1 MYVHVG
7 SGGPTVEDV
16 GNLRQLHVELDGVDD
31 ETAAAAIAGSGL
43 GELAGDHVWLS
54 IAGLRAAGEPT
65 ETWRADFDGM
75 IDYARGKGWV
85 DGDRVRAHIVR
96 PEV

>member
-1 MYVHVG
+1 MYVHVS
-7 SGGPTVEDV
+7 SGAPTVEDV

-31 ETAAAAIAGSGL
+31 ETAAAAIAEAGL
-43 GELAGDHVWLS
+43 GTLEGDHVWLS

-65 ETWRADFDGM
+65 EDWRTGFDGM

-85 DGDRVRAHIVR
+85 SGERVRAHIVR
-96 PEV
+96 P